1 MLNVLKQVLSS
12 VALCRVCVVLGTRNM
27 NANIPS
33 IDKERL
39 LAHLDHSNPSTFEVE
54 DLSRL
59 IKQVCIT
66 SLLTEF
72 LIRIV
77 DRVALSYSVSSFQPF
92 MVVQKK
98 IAQSLEH
105 RNLAT
110 VKSGVMHLS
119 SKSTEFTWQQKKQD
133 NTHS

>member
-77 DRVALSYSVSSFQPF
+77 DRVALSYSV
-92 MVVQKK
+92 
-98 IAQSLEH
+98 
-105 RNLAT
+105 
-110 VKSGVMHLS
+110 
-119 SKSTEFTWQQKKQD
+119 
-133 NTHS
+133 